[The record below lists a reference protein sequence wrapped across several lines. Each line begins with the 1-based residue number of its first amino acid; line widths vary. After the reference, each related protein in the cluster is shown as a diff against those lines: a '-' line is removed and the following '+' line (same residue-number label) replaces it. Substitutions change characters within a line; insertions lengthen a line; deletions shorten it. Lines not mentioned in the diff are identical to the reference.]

1 MVRSSLHWLV
11 PSFFYALFVN
21 GVYYGADMELW
32 LKHSSALT
40 YANDTS
46 SSLTSKTIEEVQ
58 FKLEEDAEQVLNSW
72 HLK

>member
-1 MVRSSLHWLV
+1 MPFS
-11 PSFFYALFVN
+11 YN

-46 SSLTSKTIEEVQ
+46 SSLTGKTIEEVQ